1 MFQKILVA
9 MDGSAAAQAVF
20 ARAVALARA
29 MDAHLMLLHVLCA
42 DDGGGIGLPTY
53 SVDDR
58 NSPPGVSAPIPAPFF
73 PPYDDLAWEAYRQ
86 QWNVLEEEGHERLR
100 LYAEQAAD
108 EGVKAEF
115 TQTSGYPG
123 QTIQKLA
130 QTWGSDL
137 IVMGSRGR
145 RGLSEI
151 FLGSVSNY
159 VMHHAP
165 CSVLIVYAKTQDQAA
180 LSQ

>member
-9 MDGSAAAQAVF
+9 MDNSAAAQAVF
-20 ARAVALARA
+20 AKAVALARA
-29 MDAHLMLLHVLCA
+29 MDANLMLLHVLYA
-42 DDGGGIGLPTY
+42 DDGGGIGLPMY
-53 SVDDR
+53 PIDNK
-58 NSPPGVSAPIPAPFF
+58 NSPSMSMPLPASFF
-73 PPYDDLAWEAYRQ
+73 PPYDDLDWEAYRQ
-86 QWNVLEEEGHERLR
+86 QWNVIEEEGLERLQ
-100 LYAEQAAD
+100 LYTEQATD
-108 EGVKAEF
+108 EGVKTEF

-123 QTIQKLA
+123 QTIRKLA

-145 RGLSEI
+145 KGLSEI

-165 CSVLIVYAKTQDQAA
+165 CSVLIVH
-180 LSQ
+180 S